1 MALTARWDPRAA
13 AEAPRRAPKPRDD
26 PPTEARS
33 RRPATAPTVVIR
45 GGAAAVRGARAA
57 ATATGLVVMVE
68 ETACMVFAS
77 IGAWGKPARACVSDA
92 AARWLDTPE
101 PGALCATG
109 AALSGDARSA
119 DEIARNRPGIDESTR
134 PDSTISSHEL

>member
-1 MALTARWDPRAA
+1 MGPAGGGGG
-13 AEAPRRAPKPRDD
+13 AEARAE
-26 PPTEARS
+26 TEGRS
-33 RRPATAPTVVIR
+33 ADGGAIATAGDSADGGHPGRRR
-45 GGAAAVRGARAA
+45 GGGGARAA

-68 ETACMVFAS
+68 ETACLVFAS

-119 DEIARNRPGIDESTR
+119 DEIARN
-134 PDSTISSHEL
+134 